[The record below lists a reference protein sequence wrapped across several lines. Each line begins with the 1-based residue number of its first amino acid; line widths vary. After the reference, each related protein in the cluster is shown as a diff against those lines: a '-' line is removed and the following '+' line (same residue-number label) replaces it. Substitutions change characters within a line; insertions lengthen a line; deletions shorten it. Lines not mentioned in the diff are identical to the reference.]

1 MTSYAGRFA
10 GKIAVVTGAAQGIG
24 PTVAARIAHEGGG
37 VALVDRS
44 PLVEEVRH
52 EAEAAGAGAISI
64 IADLEAFSGATAAID
79 NALQRFGRIDI
90 LVKGDHCRLGAARA
104 RDPPCCSR

>member
-24 PTVAARIAHEGGG
+24 RTVAARIAHEGGG
-37 VALVDRS
+37 VEVGDRS
-44 PLVEEVRH
+44 PLLAEVRRGV
-52 EAEAAGAGAISI
+52 EAIAI

-90 LVKGDHCRLGAARA
+90 LVNNVGGTIWAKPYAE
-104 RDPPCCSR
+104 